1 MRLMRDMQDPKNI
14 NERTARRAMSVVAAE
29 GTGLAVSFGALFL
42 AKKLAGKERMD
53 HLKDWVAKKVV
64 MPLMK
69 NGVPMGA
76 AEAGAE
82 GDTAE
87 NAQAFT
93 PLSQEE
99 KARKIANSVVD
110 MAILIP
116 VGIAARLGV
125 QKTMDDKFGAPAT
138 MQNYVFS
145 RVVDSSVGGAALLG
159 MTTLAKAPS
168 KAMSDKL
175 AVVLNKAGLDTE
187 TADSI
192 AKFTVYAQVPN
203 VAGMTANLATL
214 HAMDKKSSRT
224 I

>member
-1 MRLMRDMQDPKNI
+1 MQEPNTAR
-14 NERTARRAMSVVAAE
+14 ERTARRAMSVVSAE
-29 GTGLAVSFGALFL
+29 ATGLGVSFGALFL

-53 HLKDWVAKKVV
+53 HLKDWVAKKIV

-82 GDTAE
+82 ADATQE
-87 NAQAFT
+87 NPQAFT
-93 PLSQEE
+93 PISQEE
-99 KARKIANSVVD
+99 KARKIANSIVD
-110 MAILIP
+110 MSILVP

-145 RVVDSSVGGAALLG
+145 RVVDSSVGAAALVG
-159 MTTLAKAPS
+159 MTTLGKAPS
-168 KAMSDKL
+168 KAMTDKL
-175 AVVLNKAGLDTE
+175 AGVLGKVGLEAE

-203 VAGMTANLATL
+203 VAGMSANLATL
-214 HAMDKKSSRT
+214 HALDKKNVGR
-224 I
+224 